1 MFKSTTNSITF
12 FKSGAGFAN
21 ACVVIFSF
29 FGLRVLGGKT
39 SGADFLLHSG
49 YDVVSV
55 ESNGDDW
62 HQGLPPQEV
71 EKLALFLKT
80 HYAIV
85 HGYGSSM
92 GAYAAL
98 AFADILKF
106 SRVLAISPQFRI
118 DQDFDRRWASNAAR
132 IRWQYGIQGGPGR
145 IEIFM
150 VFDPM
155 NEDALHIPMIASK
168 FPLSRI
174 HQIRVRYSG
183 HPSTFWL
190 HRAGA
195 LKDFMVGIFDSGRV
209 SLNLRLAR
217 KNNTVHLRELG
228 FVLFRR
234 RRYDWCARVLEKAV
248 VGGETGAQIHKFL
261 SGAQGQSGK
270 MDSAIRN
277 AEIAIAMAAS
287 AAEKAGCLAHLGHL
301 FNHTGRRSEAIQ
313 RFDEAIE
320 LLPSNLSFQAVR
332 AHMKGT
338 GGAAGT

>member
-12 FKSGAGFAN
+12 FKSSAGFAD

-39 SGADFLLHSG
+39 SGADFLLRSG

-55 ESNGDDW
+55 ESNVDDW
-62 HQGLPPQEV
+62 HQGLPPPEV
-71 EKLALFLKT
+71 QKLALFLKT
-80 HYAIV
+80 HYGIV

-98 AFADILKF
+98 AFAGVLGF

-118 DQDFDRRWASNAAR
+118 DQDFDSRWASNASK
-132 IRWQYGIQGGPGR
+132 IKWQYDIQRVPGQV
-145 IEIFM
+145 EIFM

-155 NEDALHIPMIASK
+155 NEDALHIPLIVSR
-168 FPLSRI
+168 FPSARI
-174 HQIRVRYSG
+174 HQIPVRYSG

-190 HRAGA
+190 HRAGV
-195 LKDFMVGIFDSGRV
+195 LKDFMVGIFECGQV

-217 KNNTVHLRELG
+217 INNMVHLRELG

-234 RRYDWCARVLEKAV
+234 KRYPWSARVLEKAIS
-248 VGGETGAQIHKFL
+248 GGETGAQIHKFL
-261 SGAQGQSGK
+261 SGAQAQSGN

-277 AEIAIAMAAS
+277 AEIAIGLAAS
-287 AAEKAGCLAHLGHL
+287 TNEKAGCLLHLGHL
-301 FNHTGRRSEAIQ
+301 FNHSGRRSEAIQ
-313 RFDEAIE
+313 RLDEAIQ
-320 LLPSNLSFQAVR
+320 LVPSNLSFRNVR
-332 AHMKGT
+332 AHMERA
-338 GGAAGT
+338 GGSAGP